1 MKKLRSVL
9 GNALAWVTLT
19 LAVLTPFL
27 LLGWFERAVASAGLR
42 IDPEYS
48 GGEIARVVERN
59 GYRIEIYRP
68 LPRRS
73 PFQKIDPFIQMIWRP
88 ADRLPARISDEV
100 DVDGDG
106 VPDLLVT
113 FDSKTLAGAVTPRSS
128 RFRAMRGAGVISFS
142 ELIARVNDGIVVRTR
157 LR

>member
-1 MKKLRSVL
+1 MKRLRSIL
-9 GNALAWVTLT
+9 GNTLAWVSLA

-27 LLGWFERAVASAGLR
+27 LLGWFQHAVASAGLR
-42 IDPEYS
+42 IDPLYT
-48 GGEIARVVERN
+48 GGEIARVAQRE

-68 LPRRS
+68 APRRS
-73 PFQKIDPFIQMIWRP
+73 PFQKIDPFIQMVWCP
-88 ADRLPARISDEV
+88 ADRLPARVSDEV

-113 FDSKTLAGAVTPRSS
+113 FDSKTLAGSVTPRNT
-128 RFRAMRGAGVISFS
+128 RFRAMHGAGVISFA